1 MGNCVS
7 LARQRRDSGGTVN
20 GVDLLYTKPS
30 GLYSTCEWDVKY
42 VRRLILRG
50 ELAPRYPGRDDID
63 DEALE
68 ECPICMLVYPV
79 LNQTRCCTGRL
90 CTECYLQVR
99 PPRHNKQPCPFCKS
113 RRVEAV
119 LMGPLPPAQIERQER
134 DRQAALDAYKRLS
147 ESAPAP
153 SEHPHSSPS
162 TSAAPSAASPAFV
175 SLPSSSVDYSNRSME
190 NEFSPDHIRIR
201 DAAHDIEIPDETSL
215 LDLQHDVPDDDDDDD
230 EAAIVRSRYPCPSL
244 HSRLAEAMRASR
256 PEDAHICPRGDCP
269 PHHTHLYPH
278 HLWGSLLEQA
288 LYTEPPS
295 RPDALL
301 LEAMASELSVPS
313 VRSVT
318 DRASNASASA
328 SASGCPSASASPPS
342 SFHALDT
349 SNLPPCASCIQCNDS
364 LSFFSP
370 VSHYVP

>member
-7 LARQRRDSGGTVN
+7 NSRPRHGSRAAIN

-30 GLYSTCEWDVKY
+30 GLYSTCEWDVKH

-50 ELAPRYPGRDDID
+50 ELAPRYPGRDDVD
-63 DEALE
+63 DQAQE

-79 LNQTRCCTGRL
+79 LNQTRCCAGRL
-90 CTECYLQVR
+90 CTECYLQIR

-113 RRVEAV
+113 RRVEAS
-119 LMGPLPPAQIERQER
+119 LIGPLAASQVERQER
-134 DRQAALDAYKRLS
+134 DRQAALDAFKRIS
-147 ESAPAP
+147 ESADPVSEYHP
-153 SEHPHSSPS
+153 SPPS
-162 TSAAPSAASPAFV
+162 TSTPLYASIPSANAVNSNQ
-175 SLPSSSVDYSNRSME
+175 SVDDDSAIEQRQGFTGTHRSE
-190 NEFSPDHIRIR
+190 ASDDRLLLRSAHH
-201 DAAHDIEIPDETSL
+201 DAIVEG
-215 LDLQHDVPDDDDDDD
+215 DD
-230 EAAIVRSRYPCPSL
+230 EAASIRTRHLSHTRTPSN
-244 HSRLAEAMRASR
+244 HSHLAEAMRASR
-256 PEDAHICPRGDCP
+256 SEDAHICPRGDCP

-278 HLWGSLLEQA
+278 HLWGSLSEQP
-288 LYTEPPS
+288 LYTEPPT

-301 LEAMASELSVPS
+301 LEAMGSELSVTS

-328 SASGCPSASASPPS
+328 SASGCPSASASPPT
-342 SFHALDT
+342 SFHTPDI

-364 LSFFSP
+364 LSFFRP